1 MMYELPPQMTGTAE
15 QQLVALRDYLVRL
28 ARDLDRAGNSEVAI
42 TDIVTK
48 ATDKVQQNAAQAVQS
63 QAQNLKALIVK
74 NANEITAYA
83 DSIVTDLHSNYVAI
97 SDYGNYYE
105 QIDTMVQQTARD
117 TIESYHYQESIDSLD
132 SYVRELNGQIR
143 RGLIEDPATHEI
155 HLGIA
160 ISEELSFTGN
170 TQDVGGNTYYE
181 LTPGQTLGLYTSTG
195 WQFWISGQKMGW
207 FSSQDSMLHVANITV
222 EDRLQLGAGW
232 QITTTNGF
240 GLRYIGG

>member
-97 SDYGNYYE
+97 SDY
-105 QIDTMVQQTARD
+105 A
-117 TIESYHYQESIDSLD
+117 
-132 SYVRELNGQIR
+132 
-143 RGLIEDPATHEI
+143 
-155 HLGIA
+155 
-160 ISEELSFTGN
+160 
-170 TQDVGGNTYYE
+170 
-181 LTPGQTLGLYTSTG
+181 
-195 WQFWISGQKMGW
+195 
-207 FSSQDSMLHVANITV
+207 
-222 EDRLQLGAGW
+222 GAGYW
-232 QITTTNGF
+232 MEPS
-240 GLRYIGG
+240 L